1 MSLEFLSA
9 FKFLKKET
17 FLHNLDPR
25 AKLLLAIIYTIEALL
40 FQEILP
46 LLLILIS
53 LLPIIII
60 GKLFKQWL
68 KSVKGM
74 SFLYIFIIILDT
86 LFISEKGFS
95 FAIAMIL
102 RISIMISAFSLFFLT
117 VDPNDLALSLITMK
131 IPYEYAFSFSLA
143 FRFVPTVAIETQNI
157 IDAQQSR
164 GYEMQKKGIINQIK
178 NLFPLLVP
186 LIISSIKRAFNVAEA
201 LESRSFGNKK
211 GRTYYYTIKFSLKDW
226 IFSLYLILF
235 LTFLI
240 YVRINFMSMPIWFR
254 WSLPL

>member
-17 FLHNLDPR
+17 FLHSLDPR
-25 AKLLLAIIYTIEALL
+25 AKLLLAIIYTINALL

-46 LLLILIS
+46 LLLILVS

-60 GKLFKQWL
+60 GKLFKKWL

-74 SFLYIFIIILDT
+74 TFLYIFIIILDT
-86 LFISEKGFS
+86 LFISEYGFS

-143 FRFVPTVAIETQNI
+143 FRFVPTVAFETQNI

-164 GYEMQKKGIINQIK
+164 GYEMQKKGFINQIK
-178 NLFPLLVP
+178 NLFPLLIP

-211 GRTYYYTIKFSLKDW
+211 DRTYYYMIRYTLNDW
-226 IFSLYLILF
+226 IFTLYLIIL

>member
-9 FKFLKKET
+9 FKYLKKET

-25 AKLLLAIIYTIEALL
+25 AKLLLAITYTVSALL
-40 FQEILP
+40 FREIIP
-46 LLLILIS
+46 LLLILVT
-53 LLPIIII
+53 LLPVIVV
-60 GKLFKQWL
+60 GRLFKKWL

-74 SFLYIFIIILDT
+74 SFLYVFIIVLNT
-86 LFISEKGFS
+86 LFIKVNGLS

-117 VDPNDLALSLITMK
+117 VDPNDLALSLISMK

-143 FRFVPTVAIETQNI
+143 FRFVPTIAIETQNI

-186 LIISSIKRAFNVAEA
+186 LIVSSIKRAFNVAEA
-201 LESRSFGNKK
+201 LESRSFGNKNE
-211 GRTYYYTIKFSLKDW
+211 RTFYY
-226 IFSLYLILF
+226 
-235 LTFLI
+235 
-240 YVRINFMSMPIWFR
+240 V
-254 WSLPL
+254 

>member
-17 FLHNLDPR
+17 FLHHLDPR
-25 AKLLLAIIYTIEALL
+25 TKLLLAIVYMINALL
-40 FQEILP
+40 FQEIVP
-46 LLLILIS
+46 LLLILIT
-53 LLPIIII
+53 LLPIIIL
-60 GKLFKQWL
+60 GRLFKKWV
-68 KSVKGM
+68 KSIKGM
-74 SFLYIFIIILDT
+74 SFLFIFILVLNT
-86 LFISEKGFS
+86 LFIEENGLSFS
-95 FAIAMIL
+95 VAMIL

-117 VDPNDLALSLITMK
+117 VDPNDLALSLISMK

-143 FRFVPTVAIETQNI
+143 FRFVPTIAIETQNI
-157 IDAQQSR
+157 LDAQQSR

-186 LIISSIKRAFNVAEA
+186 LIVSSIKRAFNVAEA

-211 GRTYYYTIKFSLKDW
+211 DRTFYYTIRYSFIDW
-226 IFSLYLILF
+226 IFSFYLIL
-235 LTFLI
+235 LLISLI
-240 YVRINFMSMPIWFR
+240 YIKINFIVMPLWFR

>member
-17 FLHNLDPR
+17 FLHSLDPR
-25 AKLLLAIIYTIEALL
+25 AKLLLAITYTVSALL
-40 FQEILP
+40 FQEIIP
-46 LLLILIS
+46 LLLVLVT
-53 LLPIIII
+53 LLPVIVI
-60 GKLFKQWL
+60 GRLFKNWL

-74 SFLYIFIIILDT
+74 SFLYIFIIVLNT
-86 LFISEKGFS
+86 LFIDKNGLS

-117 VDPNDLALSLITMK
+117 VDPNDLALSLISMK

-143 FRFVPTVAIETQNI
+143 FRFVPTIAIETQNI

-186 LIISSIKRAFNVAEA
+186 LIVSSIKRAFNVAEA
-201 LESRSFGNKK
+201 LESRSFGNKNE
-211 GRTYYYTIKFSLKDW
+211 RTFYYTIRYSLKDW
-226 IFSLYLILF
+226 IFSLYLILL

-240 YVRINFMSMPIWFR
+240 FIRINFMAMPLWFR

>member
-9 FKFLKKET
+9 FKFLKKEA
-17 FLHNLDPR
+17 FLHKLDPR
-25 AKLLLAIIYTIEALL
+25 TKLILAITYTFNSFI
-40 FQEILP
+40 FQEIIP
-46 LLLILIS
+46 LLFIFITLV
-53 LLPIIII
+53 PIIIL
-60 GKLFKQWL
+60 GKLFKKWV
-68 KSVKGM
+68 KSIKGM
-74 SFLYIFIIILDT
+74 SFLYVFIIVLNT
-86 LFISEKGFS
+86 LFISEYGLS

-143 FRFVPTVAIETQNI
+143 FRFVPTIALETQNI
-157 IDAQQSR
+157 MDAQQSR

-211 GRTYYYTIKFSLKDW
+211 NRTYYYTIRFSLKDW
-226 IFSLYLILF
+226 IFSLYLIL
-235 LTFLI
+235 LTTFLI
-240 YVRINFMSMPIWFR
+240 IIRINFALMPLWFN

>member
-9 FKFLKKET
+9 FKYLKKDT
-17 FLHNLDPR
+17 FLHRLDPR
-25 AKLLLAIIYTIEALL
+25 TKLLLAITYTVSALL
-40 FQEILP
+40 FQEIMP
-46 LLLILIS
+46 LLLILIT
-53 LLPIIII
+53 LLPVIVI
-60 GKLFKQWL
+60 GRLFKKWL

-74 SFLYIFIIILDT
+74 SFLYVFIIVLNT
-86 LFISEKGFS
+86 LFIDKNGLS

-117 VDPNDLALSLITMK
+117 VDPNDLALSLISMK

-143 FRFVPTVAIETQNI
+143 FRFVPTIAIETQNI

-186 LIISSIKRAFNVAEA
+186 LIVSSIKRAFNVAEA
-201 LESRSFGNKK
+201 LESRSFGSKNE
-211 GRTYYYTIKFSLKDW
+211 RTFYYVIRYSLKDW
-226 IFSLYLILF
+226 IFSLYLIL
-235 LTFLI
+235 LLAFLI
-240 YVRINFMSMPIWFR
+240 FVRINFMEMPLWFR